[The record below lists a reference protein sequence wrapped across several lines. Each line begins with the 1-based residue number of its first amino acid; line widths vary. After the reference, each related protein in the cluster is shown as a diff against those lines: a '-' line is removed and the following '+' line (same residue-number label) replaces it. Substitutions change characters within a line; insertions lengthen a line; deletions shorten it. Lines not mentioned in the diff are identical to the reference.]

1 MKETADQWVVRLASD
16 QVKGPYTTEALRNM
30 IITGAFTGN
39 EEVCPYPQGDW
50 QIMTKQ
56 PEFYDALLESLE
68 NPSEYDNKKA
78 LKMEAETVIRASP
91 PPPINKEPVSDHR
104 SGTEKA
110 SSGEMPK
117 FDLKE
122 FVDNQIKSDEDEKAR
137 RTRAETPAAP
147 KINAVALGKSIE
159 QAQGRALATRQNRSV
174 APQGMPAFNPPPL
187 VADIQMTDMK
197 QLQKKEVKKMTP
209 LILLAGLLIVAAVYL
224 IFIDESSE
232 KQNTG
237 WTLLQLTRAEGNTVT
252 AEQAKEYK
260 RRAVAALQMAN
271 FEQLLVAQQ
280 DLIKA
285 IEGTDRDLEAFGLL
299 CMTYE
304 QLWPFTKQTE
314 QDLKSILTATQM
326 VRTINPISK
335 FSDTCQISY
344 LLAKGQTREA
354 KSLVEK
360 TLDTSSDEN
369 FTLAPI
375 LYLVK
380 AEMLD
385 YESNFVNA
393 EAYYNQAVKLWP
405 QWITAQFGLARMQ
418 YKQNKFSEARDSYDK
433 IMKDQPNSKIA
444 SYGLGLIE
452 TKTTKSDEKAISYF
466 ANGYKIKQ
474 KVLRDFNAEA
484 LLAYAKILNEKNDT
498 KLALEVALTGYR
510 LSPGNHDLKSLV
522 VSLGGDE
529 KVDGA
534 NSEIVL
540 IGDQFARAGDN
551 LTAQAQ
557 YKAAFEMDPKNGM
570 AAYKAAKS
578 LWQINQTRDA
588 VVWLEK
594 AIKADPKLLQAYVL
608 KSDYESQR
616 YNFTSASR
624 TLALASSR
632 FQQNH
637 EVAKAMAQL
646 EFRKNNMYATIQYG
660 ERALRIYDADAE
672 LLTLLAQAHI
682 YIFMNAPSIRKDDQ
696 DRKDLA
702 KKSARNYAGRAI
714 DLEPAWPESQITYA
728 KVLAAFDGPTRGE
741 TYLNDLIKA
750 YPYTIEYR
758 IALAE
763 FYKQYEKFADAAK
776 VYEEVVNIDA
786 KNKKAA
792 FGLAETY
799 RILGKTELAQ
809 KYYNV
814 TSSLDPSDVE
824 AMFANAKLLI
834 ETAAGKEARAKNEQ
848 ALAKLELVKKINPEF
863 PKVSFFMARCYL
875 ELGNPQKAIE
885 MVGEEKSR
893 NPSIADSYILGAE
906 IFYRS
911 AQFKECAAEYSAALK
926 LRPSSAEL
934 YVKAAI
940 CYRNSDAVD
949 IAEDMLEMARERE
962 SGYPEIYRERGYISQ
977 KKGQRSEA
985 IQNFKLYLSYSPN
998 ALDRNAIIKEVR
1010 NMGGV
1015 IE

>member
-78 LKMEAETVIRASP
+78 QKMEAETVVRVSP
-91 PPPINKEPVSDHR
+91 TPPTKKESSDHR

-110 SSGEMPK
+110 PTAAMPK

-122 FVDNQIKSDEDEKAR
+122 FVDQQIKADEDLKAR
-137 RTRAETPAAP
+137 REVVTKPAVVP
-147 KINAVALGKSIE
+147 QINSGAIEKAIE
-159 QAQGRALATRQNRSV
+159 QAQGRTLVTRQNKTPVSARTPELN
-174 APQGMPAFNPPPL
+174 PQLPPADL
-187 VADIQMTDMK
+187 QLTDLK
-197 QLQKKEVKKMTP
+197 QLEKREVKKMTP
-209 LILLAGLLIVAAVYL
+209 LILLAGVLIVAAVYL
-224 IFIDESSE
+224 IFFDESTE
-232 KQNTG
+232 KTNTG
-237 WTLLQLTRAEGNTVT
+237 WTLLPLKKAEGNTVT
-252 AEQAKEYK
+252 ADQAKEYK
-260 RRAVAALQMAN
+260 RRAVAALQTTN
-271 FEQLLVAQQ
+271 FEQLLLAQQ
-280 DLIKA
+280 DLIKS
-285 IEGTDRDLEAFGLL
+285 IQGTDRDLEAFGLL

-314 QDLKSILTATQM
+314 QDLKSILIATQM
-326 VRTINPISK
+326 VRTLNPISK
-335 FSDTCQISY
+335 FSDSCQISY

-360 TLDTSSDEN
+360 TLDTATDEN
-369 FTLAPI
+369 FTLSPI
-375 LYLVK
+375 LYLIK
-380 AEMLD
+380 AEMLE
-385 YESNFVNA
+385 YETNFVNA
-393 EAYYNQAVKLWP
+393 EAYYNQASKLWP

-418 YKQNKFSEARDSYDK
+418 YKQSKFSEARDSYEK
-433 IMKDQPNSKIA
+433 IMKDLPNSKIA
-444 SYGLGLIE
+444 SYGLALIE
-452 TKTTKSDEKAISYF
+452 TKTTKNDEKAVSYF

-474 KVLRDFNAEA
+474 RVLRDFNAEA

-498 KLALEVALTGYR
+498 KMALEVAMAGYR
-510 LSPGNHDLKSLV
+510 ISPGNHDLKSLV

-570 AAYKAAKS
+570 AALKAAKS

-588 VVWLEK
+588 VSWLEK
-594 AIKADPKLLQAYVL
+594 AIKADPKLLQAYVV
-608 KSDYESQR
+608 KADYESQR

-624 TLALASSR
+624 TLALATSR
-632 FQQNH
+632 FPQNH

-646 EFRKNNMYATIQYG
+646 EFRKNSMYTTIQYG

-672 LLTLLAQAHI
+672 LLTLLAQAHV
-682 YIFMNAPSIRKDDQ
+682 FVFLNAPSVKKEDQ
-696 DRKDLA
+696 DRKNQSI
-702 KKSARNYAGRAI
+702 KSAKNYAGRAI
-714 DLEPAWPESQITYA
+714 DLEPAWPESQITFA
-728 KVLAAFDGPTRGE
+728 KVLAASDGPTRGE
-741 TYLNDLIKA
+741 TYLKDLIKA

-758 IALAE
+758 LALAE
-763 FYKQYEKFADAAK
+763 FYRQYEKFNDSAK
-776 VYEEVVNIDA
+776 VYEEIVGIDS

-799 RILGKTELAQ
+799 RILNKPDLAQ

-834 ETAAGKEARAKNEQ
+834 ETASGKEARAKNEQ

-875 ELGNPQKAIE
+875 ELGNSQKAIE
-885 MVGEEKSR
+885 MVDEEKSR

-906 IFYRS
+906 IYYRA
-911 AQFKECAAEYSAALK
+911 AQFKQCAAEYSAALK

-934 YVKAAI
+934 YVKASI
-940 CYRNSDAVD
+940 CYRNSDASD
-949 IAEDMLEMARERE
+949 IAEDMLEMATERE
-962 SGYPEIYRERGYISQ
+962 SGYPEIYREKGYIAQ
-977 KKGQRSEA
+977 RKGQRSEA
-985 IQNFKLYLSYSPN
+985 VLLFKKYLTLSPN
-998 ALDRNAIIKEVR
+998 AVDREAVGKEVK
-1010 NMGGV
+1010 NLGGV
-1015 IE
+1015 LE